1 MLGFALCAA
10 SMLPATVK
18 LVIQI
23 PCFNEEATLPAT
35 LADLPRE
42 VPGVDVVE
50 WLVIDDG
57 SSDRTAEVARALGVD
72 HVVVHQRNRGLAA
85 AFQTGLDAALAAG
98 ADIVVNTDADNQ
110 YDASCI
116 ADLVAPVVHDGVDMV
131 VGERPIRD
139 ISEFSTTKKLLQRV
153 GSRVVRTMSG
163 VDVADAPSGFRAMS
177 RRAALRLQVF
187 GQFSYTME
195 TLMQAKAEGLTVTSV
210 PIRVNPQT
218 RESRLAKSTFQ
229 YLRRSGTTIVRSFA
243 LYYPFT
249 FFFRVGL
256 VPFVV
261 GMGLLVRWVLY
272 WWLADEYSPRVPS
285 LVVGGVLIIV
295 AVQVWVIAFLADL
308 QAANR
313 RLLADQRAR
322 DRERMLSAD
331 RSV

>member
-1 MLGFALCAA
+1 
-10 SMLPATVK
+10 VK

-35 LADLPRE
+35 LADLPRD

-57 SSDRTAEVARALGVD
+57 SSDRTAEVARELGVD
-72 HVVVHQRNRGLAA
+72 HVVSHPRNKGLAA
-85 AFQTGLDAALAAG
+85 AFQTGLDAALAVG
-98 ADIVVNTDADNQ
+98 ADVIVNTDADNQ

-116 ADLVAPVVHDGVDMV
+116 PDLVAPVVDDGVDMV

-139 ISEFSTTKKLLQRV
+139 VVEFSRVKKVLQRV
-153 GSRVVRTMSG
+153 GSWVVRTMSG

-177 RRAALRLQVF
+177 RQAALRLQVF
-187 GQFSYTME
+187 GKFSYTME
-195 TLMQAKAEGLTVTSV
+195 TVMQAKAEGLTVVSV
-210 PIRVNPQT
+210 PVRVNPQT

-229 YLRRSGTTIVRSFA
+229 YLRRSSTTILRSFA
-243 LYYPFT
+243 LYYPFV

-256 VPFVV
+256 VPFVAGV
-261 GMGLLVRWVLY
+261 GLLVRWLLY
-272 WWLADEYSPRVPS
+272 WWLADEYSPRIPS
-285 LVVGGVLIIV
+285 LVVGAVLIIV

-308 QAANR
+308 QSANR

-322 DRERMLSAD
+322 DRERALGG
-331 RSV
+331 